1 MHDGQRHFKIVSSL
15 AINLLYFATDQECTF
30 FLNFLFLFFFEII
43 KNRSTQKRTR
53 LPVIYTYMCV

>member
-30 FLNFLFLFFFEII
+30 FLNFLFL
-43 KNRSTQKRTR
+43 T
-53 LPVIYTYMCV
+53 V